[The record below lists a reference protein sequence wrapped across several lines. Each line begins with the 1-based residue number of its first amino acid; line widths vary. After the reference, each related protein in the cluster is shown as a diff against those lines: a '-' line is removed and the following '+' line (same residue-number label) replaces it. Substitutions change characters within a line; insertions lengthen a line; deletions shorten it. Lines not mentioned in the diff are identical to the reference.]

1 MKYSIACYAQFVKT
15 AYVITHGDFFSFQI
29 TMRTFTAFPDDDD
42 YLSSKEDNPQQ
53 VEGKVV

>member
-1 MKYSIACYAQFVKT
+1 MQSHMVT
-15 AYVITHGDFFSFQI
+15 FSFQF

-42 YLSSKEDNPQQ
+42 YLSCEEDNPQQ